1 LKFPAGDPRWYIV
14 EFDGITVMIVVAA
27 NNSVQAELMDG
38 PALDEKKA
46 RQAFEKALQGQ
57 FARPIAY
64 VIPAS
69 LHRLTIDVVPT
80 SAQTQANIIVK
91 LENKEL
97 LRRLFKC
104 DTKRAPDFV
113 VHPMQELK
121 VARAS
126 VQVWSN

>member
-1 LKFPAGDPRWYIV
+1 
-14 EFDGITVMIVVAA
+14 MIVIAA
-27 NNSVQAELMDG
+27 NNSVQVELMDG

-46 RQAFEKALQGQ
+46 RQAFEKALHGQ
-57 FARPIAY
+57 FAPPIAY
-64 VIPAS
+64 VIPEG

-80 SAQTQANIIVK
+80 SAQTQANVIVK

-97 LRRLFKC
+97 MRRLCKC

-121 VARAS
+121 VTRAS
-126 VQVWSN
+126 VQVWVQ